1 MPSDRGRTVAALSGG
16 RPAAAGSRIAVLGA
30 TGCVGRCVSAALA
43 REGHQVLA
51 VARRGGPAVADH
63 VFAGLDVAAVP
74 PAELARLFTRHRVRA
89 VVNVTGGW
97 GTTEEEMQYAHIT
110 LVDRLL
116 QALTQMEERP
126 RLVHVGSIHEYGPV
140 SEPLS
145 IGEDLEPRPTTMYAR
160 TKLAGSELVLDST
173 RAGRVDGL
181 VLRAVNVCGPRTTRA
196 SFLGAVVDRL
206 RAADA
211 SAPVTL
217 RVADARRDFVDVRD
231 LAEAVVLAVASPAT
245 GQVVNI
251 GRGEASAM
259 RELVDLLV
267 AASGLPPQAL
277 RVEDGPIASKGGG
290 WTLADIRLAGEL
302 LGWKPRIPLAEAMR
316 ATWETPAD

>member
-1 MPSDRGRTVAALSGG
+1 MAALSGG
-16 RPAAAGSRIAVLGA
+16 RPSAAGSRIAVLGA
-30 TGCVGRCVSAALA
+30 SGCVGRCVSAALA
-43 REGHQVLA
+43 REGHEVLA
-51 VARRGGPAVADH
+51 VARRGGPSVADH

-74 PAELARLFTRHRVRA
+74 PAELARLLTRHRVRA

-110 LVDRLL
+110 LVERLL
-116 QALTQMEERP
+116 SALTQMAERP

-140 SEPLS
+140 PEPRS

-160 TKLAGSELVLDST
+160 TKLAGSELVLDGT

-196 SFLGAVVDRL
+196 SFLGSVVDRL
-206 RAADA
+206 RAASV

-217 RVADARRDFVDVRD
+217 RVADARRDFIDVRD

-245 GQVVNI
+245 ARVVNI

-267 AASGLPPQAL
+267 AASGLPPEAL
-277 RVEDGPIASKGGG
+277 RVEDGPVASKGGG

-302 LGWKPRIPLAEAMR
+302 LGWKPRIALAEAMR

>member
-1 MPSDRGRTVAALSGG
+1 MAALSDG
-16 RPAAAGSRIAVLGA
+16 RPPTAGSRIAVLGA

-63 VFAGLDVAAVP
+63 DFVGLDVAAVP
-74 PAELARLFTRHRVRA
+74 PSDLARLFTRHRVSA

-97 GTTEEEMQYAHIT
+97 GTTEEEMRYAHIT

-116 QALTQMEERP
+116 RAVTQMEARP

-140 SEPLS
+140 PEPRS
-145 IGEDLEPRPTTMYAR
+145 IGEGLEPRPTTMYAS
-160 TKLAGSELVLDST
+160 TKLAGSELVLDAT
-173 RAGRVDGL
+173 RGGRVDGL

-196 SFLGAVVDRL
+196 SFLGAVVDTL
-206 RAADA
+206 RAADPGE
-211 SAPVTL
+211 PVTL
-217 RVADARRDFVDVRD
+217 RVADARRDFIDVRD
-231 LAEAVVLAVASPAT
+231 LAEAVVLAVTSSAT

-267 AASGLPPQAL
+267 AASGLPSGAV
-277 RVEDGPIASKGGG
+277 RIEDGPIASKGGG

-302 LGWKPRIPLAEAMR
+302 LGWKPRIPLSEAMR

>member
-1 MPSDRGRTVAALSGG
+1 MAALSGG
-16 RPAAAGSRIAVLGA
+16 RPRAAGSRVAVLGA
-30 TGCVGRCVSAALA
+30 SGCVGRCVSAALA
-43 REGHQVLA
+43 REGHEVLA

-63 VFAGLDVAAVP
+63 VFAAVDVAAVP
-74 PAELARLFTRHRVRA
+74 PAELAGLFTRHRVSA

-110 LVDRLL
+110 LVDRLVG
-116 QALTQMEERP
+116 ALARLPRPP

-140 SEPLS
+140 PEPHS

-160 TKLAGSELVLDST
+160 TKLAGSRLVLDAT

-196 SFLGAVVDRL
+196 SFLGAVADRL
-206 RAADA
+206 RAA
-211 SAPVTL
+211 SVGTPVTL
-217 RVADARRDFVDVRD
+217 RVADARRDFIDVRD
-231 LAEAVVLAVASPAT
+231 LAEAVVLAVASPVT
-245 GQVVNI
+245 GRVVNI
-251 GRGEASAM
+251 GRGEASSM

-277 RVEDGPIASKGGG
+277 RIEDGPVASKGGG

-302 LGWKPRIPLAEAMR
+302 LGWKPRIALAEAMR

>member
-1 MPSDRGRTVAALSGG
+1 MAALNGA
-16 RPAAAGSRIAVLGA
+16 RPPAGAERVAVLGA

-43 REGHQVLA
+43 REGHDVLA
-51 VARRGGPAVADH
+51 VARRGGPAVAGH
-63 VFAGLDVAAVP
+63 VFVGLDVAAAG
-74 PAELARLFTRHRVRA
+74 PAELARLFTRHRVRT

-97 GTTEEEMQYAHIT
+97 GTTEEEMRYAHIT
-110 LVDRLL
+110 LVERLVKAVTL
-116 QALTQMEERP
+116 MDERP
-126 RLVHVGSIHEYGPV
+126 RLIHVGSIHEYGPV
-140 SEPLS
+140 SELLA
-145 IGEDLEPRPTTMYAR
+145 IGEDLDPRPTTMYAR
-160 TKLAGSELVLDST
+160 TKLAGSELVLDAT
-173 RAGRVDGL
+173 RDGRLEGL

-211 SAPVTL
+211 SDPVTL
-217 RVADARRDFVDVRD
+217 RVADARRDFIDVRD
-231 LAEAVVLAVASPAT
+231 LAEAVVLTVTSPAT

-251 GRGEASAM
+251 GRGEATAM

-267 AASGLPPQAL
+267 AASGLPPQAI